1 VSRTAKVVV
10 GALAAV
16 VVLVGAA
23 GAWYVFRDSAESEA
37 SLQAVTGPSAAPGN
51 GSGRTSPDGNW
62 KVAPGNGVFA
72 GYRVNEVL
80 FGQAKEATGRT
91 GDVTGTMTVQG
102 ATIPAATVTANLKS
116 LASDDTRRD
125 RAIAASGLETAR
137 FPEASFKLTQPIT
150 LAAAPAAG
158 APVTATA
165 QGELTLHGQTHP
177 VSVPVTA
184 QWDGDQIAVAT
195 QGKGVPVK
203 FQDYGMEALSVP
215 VAKTEDAGSFE
226 FQLKFAPA

>member
-1 VSRTAKVVV
+1 VSRTAKIVI
-10 GALAAV
+10 GAVAAV
-16 VVLVGAA
+16 VVLVGAG

-37 SLQAVTGPSAAPGN
+37 SLQGVTGPSGPSGN

-62 KVAPGNGVFA
+62 KVAPGDGVFA

-80 FGQAKEATGRT
+80 LGQAKEATGRT
-91 GDVTGTMTVQG
+91 SDVSGTMTVQG

-125 RAIAASGLETAR
+125 RAIQSAGLETAR
-137 FPEASFKLTQPIT
+137 FPEATFKLTQPIALT
-150 LAAAPAAG
+150 AAPAAG
-158 APVTATA
+158 TPVTATA
-165 QGELTLHGQTHP
+165 QGELTLHGQTRP

-195 QGKGVPVK
+195 RDKGVPVK

-226 FQLKFAPA
+226 FQLRFAPA